1 MTATFIVKKFAKAIE
16 IRRHASRLLVL
27 RALSFFLSILSLTL
41 ALTLSLILSSTPLAA
56 AAADER
62 LEPKQRAVETITE
75 WIVQREQLEASRID
89 VLASDR
95 RFRVPECEGSF
106 GVDYV
111 TQPTITNAQRANAT
125 VRVSCDTSEW
135 SAVLR
140 VNISAQPQ
148 HLVFASD
155 LTAGQVVG
163 AQDVALGNSSES
175 PSQAR
180 LNEVV
185 GRSLNRPVKRGEK
198 VLQEALTQLV
208 DVYVTTTTIRRGEPL
223 RQGAYRR
230 ASVDFAQASVQQ
242 RLTGDQIGASVARRD
257 LREGTTLTLSDLQFA
272 SSALVA
278 TTVLEQGSMFDASN
292 FEVQELFERLPQD
305 AVLDQ
310 RQLMRATTKRRLTPG
325 DVIRYS
331 DVRMQPHV
339 STGESVQLTVAR
351 GSIVL
356 TVEMQARNDGYIGDK
371 VELSNPE
378 SGEIVMATVTGVGE
392 ARRD

>member
-1 MTATFIVKKFAKAIE
+1 MIVTFVVKGF
-16 IRRHASRLLVL
+16 
-27 RALSFFLSILSLTL
+27 
-41 ALTLSLILSSTPLAA
+41 SSTSALLMRKRRMLCLSVFSIFAALIELTPLVATA
-56 AAADER
+56 E
-62 LEPKQRAVETITE
+62 EETIETKQRAVDTITE
-75 WIVQREQLEASRID
+75 WIVKQEQLDASRIE

-95 RFRVPECEGSF
+95 RFRVPECEGGY
-106 GVDYV
+106 GVEYV
-111 TQPTITNAQRANAT
+111 TKPSISNAQRANAT
-125 VRVSCDTSEW
+125 VRVGCDTTQW

-148 HLVFASD
+148 MLVFAND
-155 LTAGQVVG
+155 LAAGEIVD
-163 AQDVALGNSSES
+163 ARDVALGNSTDS

-185 GRSLNRPVKRGEK
+185 GRSLTRSVKRGER
-198 VLQEALTQLV
+198 VQQESLTQMV
-208 DVYVTTTTIRRGEPL
+208 DVYVTTSPVRRGEPL
-223 RQGAYRR
+223 QQSSYRI
-230 ASVDFAQASVQQ
+230 ASVDFTQASVQQ
-242 RLTGDQIGASVARRD
+242 RLTPDQIGASVARRD

-272 SSALVA
+272 SNALVA
-278 TTVLEQGSMFDASN
+278 TAVLEQGSMFDVSN
-292 FEVQELFERLPQD
+292 FEVQAIFERLPQD
-305 AVLDQ
+305 AVLDP

-339 STGESVQLTVAR
+339 GAGESVLLTVSR

-356 TVEMQARNDGYIGDK
+356 TVEMEARGDGYLGDK
-371 VELSNPE
+371 IELSNPE

>member
-1 MTATFIVKKFAKAIE
+1 MRKRRTSCLFFFAIFTALI
-16 IRRHASRLLVL
+16 
-27 RALSFFLSILSLTL
+27 
-41 ALTLSLILSSTPLAA
+41 ALTPSVATAA
-56 AAADER
+56 EVTI
-62 LEPKQRAVETITE
+62 ESKQRAVDTITE
-75 WIVQREQLEASRID
+75 WIVQQEQLDASRIE

-95 RFRVPECEGSF
+95 RFRVPECEGGY

-111 TQPTITNAQRANAT
+111 TQPSITNAQRANAT
-125 VRVSCDTSEW
+125 VRVSCDATQW

-148 HLVFASD
+148 MLVFAND
-155 LTAGQVVG
+155 LAAGEIIE
-163 AQDVALGNSSES
+163 ARDVALGNSADS
-175 PSQAR
+175 PPQAS

-185 GRSLNRPVKRGEK
+185 GRSLTRSVKRGER
-198 VLQEALTQLV
+198 VQQESLTQMV
-208 DVYVTTTTIRRGEPL
+208 DVYVTTSPVRRGEPL
-223 RQGAYRR
+223 QQSSYRI
-230 ASVDFAQASVQQ
+230 ASVDFTQASVQQ
-242 RLTGDQIGASVARRD
+242 RLTPDQIGASVARRD

-272 SSALVA
+272 SNALVA
-278 TTVLEQGSMFDASN
+278 TAVLEQGSMFDVSN
-292 FEVQELFERLPQD
+292 FEVQAIFERLPQD
-305 AVLDQ
+305 AVLDP

-339 STGESVQLTVAR
+339 GAGESVLLTVNR

-356 TVEMQARNDGYIGDK
+356 TVEMEARGDGYLGDK
-371 VELSNPE
+371 IELSNPE

>member
-1 MTATFIVKKFAKAIE
+1 MTFA
-16 IRRHASRLLVL
+16 LLVN
-27 RALSFFLSILSLTL
+27 RFTSSSALLMRKRRTSCLFFFAIFTALI
-41 ALTLSLILSSTPLAA
+41 ALTPSVATAA
-56 AAADER
+56 EVTI
-62 LEPKQRAVETITE
+62 ESKQRAVDTITE
-75 WIVQREQLEASRID
+75 WIVQQEQLDASRIE

-95 RFRVPECEGSF
+95 RFRVPECEGGY
-106 GVDYV
+106 GVEYV
-111 TQPTITNAQRANAT
+111 TKPSISNAQRANAT
-125 VRVSCDTSEW
+125 VRVGCDTTQW

-148 HLVFASD
+148 MLVFAND
-155 LTAGQVVG
+155 LAAGEVVD
-163 AQDVALGNSSES
+163 ARDVALGNSTDS

-185 GRSLNRPVKRGEK
+185 GRSLTRSVKRGER
-198 VLQEALTQLV
+198 VQQESLTQMV
-208 DVYVTTTTIRRGEPL
+208 DVYVTTSPVRRGEPL
-223 RQGAYRR
+223 QQSSYRI
-230 ASVDFAQASVQQ
+230 ASVDFTQASVQQ
-242 RLTGDQIGASVARRD
+242 RLTPDQIGASVARRD

-272 SSALVA
+272 SNALVA
-278 TTVLEQGSMFDASN
+278 TAVLEQGSMFDVSN
-292 FEVQELFERLPQD
+292 FEVQAIFERLPQD
-305 AVLDQ
+305 AVLDP

-339 STGESVQLTVAR
+339 GAGESVLLTVNR

-356 TVEMQARNDGYIGDK
+356 TVEMEARGDGYLGDK
-371 VELSNPE
+371 IELSNPE

>member
-1 MTATFIVKKFAKAIE
+1 M
-16 IRRHASRLLVL
+16 
-27 RALSFFLSILSLTL
+27 
-41 ALTLSLILSSTPLAA
+41 
-56 AAADER
+56 
-62 LEPKQRAVETITE
+62 
-75 WIVQREQLEASRID
+75 
-89 VLASDR
+89 
-95 RFRVPECEGSF
+95 
-106 GVDYV
+106 
-111 TQPTITNAQRANAT
+111 
-125 VRVSCDTSEW
+125 
-135 SAVLR
+135 
-140 VNISAQPQ
+140 
-148 HLVFASD
+148 
-155 LTAGQVVG
+155 
-163 AQDVALGNSSES
+163 
-175 PSQAR
+175 
-180 LNEVV
+180 
-185 GRSLNRPVKRGEK
+185 
-198 VLQEALTQLV
+198 LQEALTQLV

-230 ASVDFAQASVQQ
+230 TSVDFAQASVQQ

-371 VELSNPE
+371 IELSNPE

>member
-1 MTATFIVKKFAKAIE
+1 MTSAFTVEKFSSTTQLLKL
-16 IRRHASRLLVL
+16 RRRVWFLSVFSIFVTLFALKPLLV
-27 RALSFFLSILSLTL
+27 
-41 ALTLSLILSSTPLAA
+41 AA
-56 AAADER
+56 AEDTAD
-62 LEPKQRAVETITE
+62 PKQRAVETITK
-75 WIVQREQLEASRID
+75 WIADKEKLEASRID

-95 RFRVPECEGSF
+95 RFRVPECEGGY

-111 TQPTITNAQRANAT
+111 TQPSISNAQRANAT
-125 VRVSCDTSEW
+125 VRVSCDATQW

-148 HLVFASD
+148 TLVFAND
-155 LTAGQVVG
+155 LAAGEIVV
-163 AQDVALGNSSES
+163 ARDVALGNSTDS

-180 LNEVV
+180 LNEIV
-185 GRSLNRPVKRGEK
+185 GRSLTRSVKRGER
-198 VLQEALTQLV
+198 VQQESLTQMV
-208 DVYVTTTTIRRGEPL
+208 DVYITTSTVLRGEPIQ
-223 RQGAYRR
+223 QGSYRR
-230 ASVDFAQASVQQ
+230 TSVDFAQASVQQ
-242 RLTGDQIGASVARRD
+242 RLTPDQISASVARRD

-272 SSALVA
+272 SNALVA
-278 TTVLEQGSMFDASN
+278 TTVVEQGSMFDVSN
-292 FEVQELFERLPQD
+292 FEVQAIFERLPQD
-305 AVLDQ
+305 AVLDP

-339 STGESVQLTVAR
+339 GVGESVLLTVNR
-351 GSIVL
+351 GSVVL
-356 TVEMQARNDGYIGDK
+356 TVEMEARGDGYIGDK

>member
-1 MTATFIVKKFAKAIE
+1 MIVTFVVKGF
-16 IRRHASRLLVL
+16 
-27 RALSFFLSILSLTL
+27 
-41 ALTLSLILSSTPLAA
+41 SSTSALLMRKRRMLCLSVFSIFAALIELTPLVATA
-56 AAADER
+56 E
-62 LEPKQRAVETITE
+62 EETIETKQRAVDTITE
-75 WIVQREQLEASRID
+75 WIVKQEQLDSSRIE

-95 RFRVPECEGSF
+95 RFRVPECEGGY
-106 GVDYV
+106 GVEYV
-111 TQPTITNAQRANAT
+111 TKPSISNAQRANAT
-125 VRVSCDTSEW
+125 VRVGCDTTQW

-148 HLVFASD
+148 MLVFAND
-155 LTAGQVVG
+155 LAAGEIVD
-163 AQDVALGNSSES
+163 ARDVALGNSTDS

-185 GRSLNRPVKRGEK
+185 GRSLTRSVKRGER
-198 VLQEALTQLV
+198 VQQESLTQMV
-208 DVYVTTTTIRRGEPL
+208 DVYVTTSPVRRGEPL
-223 RQGAYRR
+223 QQSSYRI
-230 ASVDFAQASVQQ
+230 ASVDFTQASVQQ
-242 RLTGDQIGASVARRD
+242 RLTPDQIGASVARRD

-272 SSALVA
+272 SNALVA
-278 TTVLEQGSMFDASN
+278 TAVLEQGSMFDVSN
-292 FEVQELFERLPQD
+292 FEVQAIFERLPQD
-305 AVLDQ
+305 AVLDP

-339 STGESVQLTVAR
+339 GAGESVLLTVNR

-356 TVEMQARNDGYIGDK
+356 TVEMEARGDGYLGDK
-371 VELSNPE
+371 IELSNPE

>member
-16 IRRHASRLLVL
+16 IRKHASRYLVL
-27 RALSFFLSILSLTL
+27 RAISLLLSIL
-41 ALTLSLILSSTPLAA
+41 AFTPFAA
-56 AAADER
+56 AAEEAN

-75 WIVQREQLEASRID
+75 WIVQREKLEASRID

-95 RFRVPECEGSF
+95 RFRVPDCEGAF

-155 LTAGQVVG
+155 LGAGQVVG

-185 GRSLNRPVKRGEK
+185 GRSLNRPVKRGER